1 MLTVFC
7 FFVFEKQ
14 GLMFTTDGRPVGE
27 KVAGGI
33 ATLYSMPYWSTV
45 RPVMASA
52 PLPPRL
58 TLALPGHHNPWGP
71 FRGIAGGCVVSW
83 AAGGSPYILVGH
95 GEVSF
100 FGGRHSWLLSWT
112 DFILLCGVLDPGKGR
127 LTPWG
132 VRRGGF
138 VTALHPSVLL
148 AGAPTS
154 ELPVALLSSCNKKQC
169 PPHWLG
175 SQPILTALP
184 GLLLLVPEPLQ
195 RLPPPSLAP
204 EPPHTP

>member
-1 MLTVFC
+1 
-7 FFVFEKQ
+7 
-14 GLMFTTDGRPVGE
+14 MFTTDGRPVGE
-27 KVAGGI
+27 KVAGGT

-58 TLALPGHHNPWGP
+58 SLAPAWLCPATTTLGDHSEASLEGVWLVEQLVVLPISLLVTGRSL
-71 FRGIAGGCVVSW
+71 FLVEGIPDSSHEQISYCFVV
-83 AAGGSPYILVGH
+83 
-95 GEVSF
+95 F
-100 FGGRHSWLLSWT
+100 
-112 DFILLCGVLDPGKGR
+112 LDPGKGR

-154 ELPVALLSSCNKKQC
+154 ELPVGLLSSCNKKQC

-184 GLLLLVPEPLQ
+184 GLLLLVPEPLHQ
-195 RLPPPSLAP
+195 LPPPSLAP